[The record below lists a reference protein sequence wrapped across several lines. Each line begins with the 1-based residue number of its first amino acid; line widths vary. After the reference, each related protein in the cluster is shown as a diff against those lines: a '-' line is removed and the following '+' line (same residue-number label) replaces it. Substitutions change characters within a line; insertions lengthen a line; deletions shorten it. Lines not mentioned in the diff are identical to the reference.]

1 MKSLLFLLFC
11 LSASA
16 KTVTL
21 TWEVGNPLDALKAYM
36 VYERLPIGPDK
47 LLVGQ
52 PATDPLTA
60 TINDV
65 PEGSHSYY
73 VTAVN
78 MADVQ
83 SPPSNFVSVV
93 IPTAPKNLKIQVSM
107 MESDDGQTWSGIPE
121 AVAVFTVPANER
133 RKLFRGDIQITT
145 MPPD

>member
-21 TWEVGNPLDALKAYM
+21 TWEVGNPLDVLKAYM

-52 PATDPLTA
+52 PATDPLSA
-60 TINDV
+60 TITDV
-65 PEGSHSYY
+65 PEGSHSYF

-78 MADVQ
+78 MADIE
-83 SPPSNFVSVV
+83 SPPSPIVSIV

-107 MESDDGQTWSGIPE
+107 MESDDGQTWSVIPD
-121 AVAVFTVPANER
+121 AVAVFTVPGNDR
-133 RKLFRGDIQITT
+133 RKLFRGDIQFTDV
-145 MPPD
+145 P